1 MSRIGKLPITV
12 PDKVEVSIT
21 QNGDGTQTI
30 TVKGP
35 KGQLTKTFRAEIEVV
50 KDGSTLTVKR
60 RNESREARALH
71 GLTRTLVDNMVL
83 GVSKGFV
90 KNLEI
95 VGVGYKAQAAGNKIT
110 LQLGHSHP
118 IVIEAPKEIQ
128 FKVDANTKVEI
139 AGVDKQMVGDFAAAI
154 RSKRPPEP
162 YKGKGVKYAG
172 EKIRRKAGKAG
183 AKK

>member
-1 MSRIGKLPITV
+1 MSRIGKRPITI
-12 PDKVEVSIT
+12 PDKVEVTISQSPT
-21 QNGDGTQTI
+21 GGQTI
-30 TVKGP
+30 RVKGP
-35 KGQLTKTFRAEIEVV
+35 KGELTKTFRPEIIFKQEGNIINV
-50 KDGSTLTVKR
+50 TR
-60 RNESREARALH
+60 RDDSREACALH
-71 GLTRTLVDNMVL
+71 GLSRTLLRNMVT

-95 VGVGYKAQAAGNKIT
+95 VGVGYRAQAQGNKIT

-118 IVIEAPKEIQ
+118 IEIVAPKEIQ

-139 AGVDKQMVGDFAAAI
+139 TGIDKQIVGDIAAQI

-183 AKK
+183 AKA